1 MSVYSIN
8 RCLKKRAG
16 KVEKNLESTEK
27 IRDLIKLLNMNQDHL
42 CYELTS
48 LAAKVD
54 NFLDDREMV
63 LSGQLLSVRYAILTE
78 ENTNESVGIDAKE
91 TVEIEANG
99 VLDKASP
106 RFDDCRVSTV
116 QEENADETVEINT
129 TDNLDYDSPSF
140 DDSPFAI
147 VY

>member
-1 MSVYSIN
+1 
-8 RCLKKRAG
+8 
-16 KVEKNLESTEK
+16 
-27 IRDLIKLLNMNQDHL
+27 MNQDHL

-54 NFLDDREMV
+54 NFLDDREMI

-78 ENTNESVGIDAKE
+78 ENANETI
-91 TVEIEANG
+91 EINANDP
-99 VLDKASP
+99 LDKASP
-106 RFDDCRVSTV
+106 RFDDCRVAAV
-116 QEENADETVEINT
+116 QEKNADETVGIDT
-129 TDNLDYDSPSF
+129 TDKLDYVSPSF